1 MRRIANAEMRD
12 AFLGWQCRIRQI
24 AMREY
29 GGQPLP
35 GMRPSVSTRRGK
47 SLSPG
52 LIVLLLPLEPKE
64 STAFFKYQVQKTNE
78 LQKTREAGVGY
89 LGAEFFQLPEL
100 FSDAMAAIFQPR
112 SPLAAEILKAT
123 EVVLDFE
130 QFNQSFRMFCA
141 VRRLGQRDAA
151 REAALWQARIF
162 KRDLANDCDVL
173 SFTPDWTSAN
183 ADPPV

>member
-29 GGQPLP
+29 GGQPLA

-52 LIVLLLPLEPKE
+52 LVVLLLPLEPEE
-64 STAFFKYQVQKTNE
+64 STAFFRYQVQKTNE
-78 LQKTREAGVGY
+78 PQKAREAGIGY
-89 LGAEFFQLPEL
+89 LGAEFYQLPEL
-100 FSDAMAAIFQPR
+100 FSDSMAAIFQPA
-112 SPLAAEILKAT
+112 SPLAAEILKAK
-123 EVVLDFE
+123 EAVLEFA
-130 QFNQSFRMFCA
+130 QFNQSFRMFCT
-141 VRRLGQRDAA
+141 VRRLAKRDTA
-151 REAALWQARIF
+151 RDAALWQARIF
-162 KRDLANDCDVL
+162 KRDLANDCEVL

>member
-35 GMRPSVSTRRGK
+35 GMRPRVSTRKGK
-47 SLSPG
+47 SLTSG
-52 LIVLLLPLEPKE
+52 LVVLLLPLEPRE
-64 STAFFKYQVQKTNE
+64 STAFFRYQVQKTNE
-78 LQKTREAGVGY
+78 AQKTREAGLGY
-89 LGAEFFQLPEL
+89 LGAEFYQLPEL
-100 FSDAMAAIFQPR
+100 FSDAMAAIFQPN
-112 SPLAAEILKAT
+112 SPLAAEILKAS
-123 EVVLDFE
+123 EVLLDFE
-130 QFNQSFRMFCA
+130 QFSQSYRMFCA
-141 VRRLGQRDAA
+141 VRRLAKRDPA

-162 KRDLANDCDVL
+162 KRDIGNDADVL

>member
-1 MRRIANAEMRD
+1 
-12 AFLGWQCRIRQI
+12 
-24 AMREY
+24 
-29 GGQPLP
+29 
-35 GMRPSVSTRRGK
+35 
-47 SLSPG
+47 
-52 LIVLLLPLEPKE
+52 LIVLLLPLEPEE

-78 LQKTREAGVGY
+78 PQKAREAGIGY
-89 LGAEFFQLPEL
+89 LGAEFYQLPEL
-100 FSDAMAAIFQPR
+100 FSDAMAAIFQPG
-112 SPLAAEILKAT
+112 SSLAAEMIKAK

-141 VRRLGQRDAA
+141 VRRLAKRDGA

-162 KRDLANDCDVL
+162 RRDLANDCDVL